1 MKSLNND
8 KENVEIPSYNKRKA
22 MNIFDQNYGYETMLT
37 DACSPA
43 IESGVHLATGIQ
55 ELIDQFDL
63 LYGIF
68 CRFDEAL
75 EYYEKT
81 MVEFKKDVVNKYIE
95 LKRTIRKEA
104 KRQEK

>member
-1 MKSLNND
+1 MNND
-8 KENVEIPSYNKRKA
+8 KEILEIPSYNKRKA
-22 MNIFDQNYGYETMLT
+22 MDTFNQNYGYETMLI

-43 IESGVHLATGIQ
+43 IQSGGHLATGIQ
-55 ELIDQFDL
+55 ELVDQFEL

-68 CRFDEAL
+68 CRFDDAL

-81 MVEFKKDVVNKYIE
+81 MDEFKNDVVNKYIE
-95 LKRTIRKEA
+95 LKRIIKKEA